1 MDFPHCLGGSFGGMQ
16 WEGRCLLLGD
26 IPLVATFGTAAV
38 AIGWACLCHVYVCI
52 YGKSRHLNPL

>member
-26 IPLVATFGTAAV
+26 IPLVATFGTAA
-38 AIGWACLCHVYVCI
+38 GHVYVMSMFVSMASLDI
-52 YGKSRHLNPL
+52 